1 MFSINREIRKKFY
14 VVLVQRRQRNVQK
27 RVTTT
32 LNVQCTCKVVVF
44 VIEAY

>member
-1 MFSINREIRKKFY
+1 MFCINREIRKKFY

-32 LNVQCTCKVVVF
+32 LHVQCTSKVVVL
-44 VIEAY
+44 VI